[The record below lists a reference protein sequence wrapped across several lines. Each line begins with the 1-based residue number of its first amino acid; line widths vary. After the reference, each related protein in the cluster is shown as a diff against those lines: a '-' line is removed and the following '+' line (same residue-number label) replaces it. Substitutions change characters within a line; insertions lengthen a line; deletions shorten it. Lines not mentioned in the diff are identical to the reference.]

1 MFLFYQLVSTFRYHF
16 KDILKNTKQDVLYDL
31 ILYYDAKTDKYKV
44 IRYSE
49 LLSVNGWPNILVFSF
64 RIPIRAK
71 S

>member
-16 KDILKNTKQDVLYDL
+16 KDILNNTKQDVLYDL

-49 LLSVNGWPNILVFSF
+49 LLRLNNSL
-64 RIPIRAK
+64 
-71 S
+71 